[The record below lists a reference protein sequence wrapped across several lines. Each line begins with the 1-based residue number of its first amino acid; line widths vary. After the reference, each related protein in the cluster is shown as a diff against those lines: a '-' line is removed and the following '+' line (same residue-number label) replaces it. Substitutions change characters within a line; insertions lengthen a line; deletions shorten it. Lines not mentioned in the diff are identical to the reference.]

1 MNKHFYGKYLLLKT
15 NGELCEIDN
24 TNGEIFDCTDK
35 KFNDF
40 VHKAINCDCYE
51 CVYPVPFRKYNIVM
65 LVDESGLLKRKPTNL
80 HAWRIYSG
88 VNFDAPI
95 VGDVLFC
102 GLCYEDFGEGF
113 PEQDFCALNHVQMNI
128 LKLALSI

>member
-15 NGELCEIDN
+15 NGKFKEIDN
-24 TNGEIFDCTDK
+24 SDGAYFNATDK
-35 KFNDF
+35 DFNTF

-51 CVYPVPFRKYNIVM
+51 CVYLVLFREYNIVM
-65 LVDESGLLKRKPTNL
+65 LVDESGLLKRKPSNL

-88 VNFDAPI
+88 MNWDASI

-102 GLCYEDFGEGF
+102 STCYEDFGEGF
-113 PEQDFCALNHVQMNI
+113 PEQDFCALSETQI
-128 LKLALSI
+128 RLIKSFCGK